1 MLALL
6 LLLSS
11 EDQEFKQASS
21 CPGSGYP
28 APAGLSQ
35 QAVCRQPQVFPRCHG
50 NLCEGRILM
59 LAGQAFQPPPSEGD
73 PTGHCLVLCHRKAC
87 LKLDQGHGGDGQPCS
102 QNQGE
107 EVLGRAPERPWVSGD
122 CLAGLRSSSCPWP
135 ASPWPPAPLT
145 NPCPQ
150 RGQPGRQPSVT
161 TNNTGSG
168 TLI

>member
-1 MLALL
+1 
-6 LLLSS
+6 
-11 EDQEFKQASS
+11 
-21 CPGSGYP
+21 
-28 APAGLSQ
+28 
-35 QAVCRQPQVFPRCHG
+35 
-50 NLCEGRILM
+50 M

-87 LKLDQGHGGDGQPCS
+87 LKLDKDVVGTGNHAVKTREKKCLGG
-102 QNQGE
+102 
-107 EVLGRAPERPWVSGD
+107 APERPWVSGD
-122 CLAGLRSSSCPWP
+122 CLGGLRSSSCPWP
-135 ASPWPPAPLT
+135 ASPWPPALLT